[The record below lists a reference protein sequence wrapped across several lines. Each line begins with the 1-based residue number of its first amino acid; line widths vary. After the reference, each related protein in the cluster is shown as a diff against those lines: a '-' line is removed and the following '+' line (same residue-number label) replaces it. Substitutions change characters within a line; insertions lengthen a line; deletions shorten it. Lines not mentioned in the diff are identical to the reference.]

1 MENEKNYIN
10 QLNTSLVMK
19 EILTYLFDQNILTK
33 EEAKD
38 TLTKIG
44 KGMYSEPEI
53 ASFLTVYLMRKITP
67 QELAGFREALLD
79 LCIPVDLG
87 NMNTIDV
94 CGTGGDEK
102 NTFNI
107 STLTAFVLAGA
118 GEKVV
123 KHGNYGVS
131 SSCGSSN
138 ILEYFGYTFS
148 NDQDKI
154 MKEIDEANICY
165 LHAPIFHP
173 AMKHVGPVRK
183 SLKLKTFFNLLGPMV
198 NPSRPKNQII
208 GVFSEEVLELYHQVY
223 SETGMAYY
231 ILYSL
236 DGYDEISLTGDFKAI
251 SLSENKTYKP
261 ADLAFKTIHPEDIS
275 GGATINESAEI
286 FSNILEGKGT
296 KAQVN
301 VVAANAAFALKCLY
315 PKKTIHECLAIA
327 VESIKSGKAGQA
339 LKKLIALQ

>member
-1 MENEKNYIN
+1 
-10 QLNTSLVMK
+10 MK
-19 EILTYLFDQNILTK
+19 EILSYLFEKNILTK
-33 EEAKD
+33 EEAKE

-44 KGMYSEPEI
+44 KGLFSEPEI

-67 QELAGFREALLD
+67 RELAGFREALLE
-79 LCIPVDLG
+79 LCIPVELDD
-87 NMNTIDV
+87 MNTIDV

-138 ILEYFGYTFS
+138 ILEYFGYSFS

-154 MKEIDEANICY
+154 RKEIEEANICY
-165 LHAPIFHP
+165 MHAPFFHP

-198 NPSRPKNQII
+198 NPGKPKNQII
-208 GVFSEEVLELYHQVY
+208 GVFNEEVMELYNQVY
-223 SETGMAYY
+223 KETGMNYY

-236 DGYDEISLTGDFKAI
+236 DGYDEISLTGDFKAV
-251 SLSENKTYKP
+251 SASESKVYKP
-261 ADLAFKTIHPEDIS
+261 GDLGFKTIHPEDIS
-275 GGATINESAEI
+275 GGITVIESAEI
-286 FSNILEGKGT
+286 FSNVLAGKGT

-301 VVAANAAFALKCLY
+301 VVAANAAFAIKC
-315 PKKTIHECLAIA
+315 IHPEKSIDDCLTIA
-327 VESIKSGKAGQA
+327 VESIESGKAGQA
-339 LKKLIALQ
+339 LKKLISLQ

>member
-1 MENEKNYIN
+1 
-10 QLNTSLVMK
+10 MK
-19 EILTYLFDQNILTK
+19 EILIHLFDKNILTK

-38 TLTKIG
+38 TLSKIG
-44 KGMYSEPEI
+44 QGIYSEPEI
-53 ASFLTVYLMRKITP
+53 ASFLTVYLMRKITS

-79 LCIPVDLG
+79 LCIPVELD

-148 NDQDKI
+148 NDQDKVR
-154 MKEIDEANICY
+154 KEIGEANICY
-165 LHAPIFHP
+165 LHAPLFHP
-173 AMKHVGPVRK
+173 AMKYVGPVRK

-198 NPSRPKNQII
+198 NPCKPKNQII
-208 GVFSEEVLELYHQVY
+208 GVFNEEVMQLYHQVY
-223 SETGMAYY
+223 SETGMNYY
-231 ILYSL
+231 IIYSL

-251 SLSENKTYKP
+251 STSEEKTYKP
-261 ADLAFKTIHPEDIS
+261 GDLGFKNIHPGEIS
-275 GGATINESAEI
+275 GGASVKDSATI
-286 FSNILEGKGT
+286 FSNVLSGKGT

-301 VVAANAAFALKCLY
+301 VVAANAAFAIKC
-315 PKKTIHECLAIA
+315 IHPEKSLNDCLSIA
-327 VESIKSGKAGQA
+327 VESIESGKAGQA